1 MKVFVIKNDKK
12 EADIFIK
19 IVEDELKEYGIEFQI
34 VTPSNISRNK
44 GKLNSSS
51 LVVIC
56 NGSRYSD
63 DIKSFIEESVQ
74 KKAEI
79 WPVAIDKEDRLPE
92 KLISLKQSYDV
103 WEQLRRRN
111 LDKTQISTIA
121 LSFARKIIA
130 RVLPTLYNENGEIF
144 ISHRRLD
151 GEDIAAKI
159 YDRLSIQAENMTPFR
174 DVAKVNVGEDAQQ
187 VIDESM
193 KNCEIFVFVHTQKA
207 AESEWVLK
215 ELLFAML
222 RCIPILWIQIDDAD
236 EKKLKIKP
244 SEKPHLKYKSEKFK
258 EEKDLIQITDE
269 ILDKSF
275 RLIMENSSRI
285 FDYIE
290 SIENLFGSR
299 MICKDQDKMIYHISM
314 ERKGY
319 HYPQRTIEQYFQV
332 FGRMPTDTDFIDL
345 NPVKGNENL
354 DSVVALS
361 NKILNSTEKNGI
373 IMDSIEDFYYYW
385 NEYIEGRNEKM
396 KLNKGEI
403 VISGAFPD
411 CDEIYKQCLTDALVI
426 FSKAIIREGYT
437 LTFGAHPT
445 FQELFFETAKKTNT
459 HNSRESLKMFISNWF
474 MEKQLDREEY
484 YETNC
489 QLFKTEKR
497 DDLNKSLQ
505 IMRKEMIQRKE
516 VKALVCLGGKI
527 KKNKEEEGIRE
538 EIELARAY
546 GIPVFIVGTVGGCS
560 AEVAIEYKGNGWKNL
575 NDAPDKIN
583 EEFLNSIDY
592 FGLVRT
598 MLKIIADK

>member
-1 MKVFVIKNDKK
+1 MRVFIVKSDKEETDK
-12 EADIFIK
+12 FMK
-19 IVEDELKEYGIEFQI
+19 IVEEQLNEYGIEFQI
-34 VTPSNISRNK
+34 ITSSNVSINK
-44 GKLNSSS
+44 RRLDSSS
-51 LVVIC
+51 LVVVC
-56 NGSRYSD
+56 NGSRYKD
-63 DIKSFIEESVQ
+63 DIKSFIEEAVQ
-74 KKAEI
+74 KEAEI
-79 WPVAIDKEDRLPE
+79 WPIAINKDDRLPE
-92 KLISLKQSYDV
+92 GPISRKQSYDV

-111 LDKTQISTIA
+111 LDKSQISTIA

-159 YDRLSIQAENMTPFR
+159 YDRLKMQAESMTPFR
-174 DVAKVNVGEDAQQ
+174 DVARINVGEEAQP
-187 VIDESM
+187 VIDEAM
-193 KNCEIFVFVHTQKA
+193 KDCEIFVFVHTPKA
-207 AESEWVLK
+207 AESEWILK

-222 RCIPILWIQIDDAD
+222 RCIPVLWIQIDDAD

-244 SEKPHLKYKSEKFK
+244 SEKPHLQYKSENFI
-258 EEKDLIQITDE
+258 EEKDLIEITDE
-269 ILDKSF
+269 ILDRSF
-275 RLIMENSSRI
+275 RLIMENSNRV
-285 FDYIE
+285 FDYIK
-290 SIENLFGSR
+290 SIESLFGSR
-299 MICKDQDKMIYHISM
+299 IICEHQDKMIYRISM

-332 FGRMPTDTDFIDL
+332 FGRMPTDTDLVDL
-345 NPVKGNENL
+345 NPLKENEKL

-361 NKILNSTEKNGI
+361 NKTLNFAEKHGI

-385 NEYIEGRNEKM
+385 NEYIEGKKEKI
-396 KLNKGEI
+396 KLNRGEI

-426 FSKAIIREGYT
+426 FSKAIIREGYI

-445 FQELFFETAKKTNT
+445 FQELFFETARKTNT
-459 HNSRESLKMFISNWF
+459 HDAKNSLKMFISNWF
-474 MEKQLDREEY
+474 MERQLDKEEY
-484 YETNC
+484 YKMNC
-489 QLFKTEKR
+489 HLLKTEKKE
-497 DDLNKSLQ
+497 DLNKSLQ
-505 IMRKEMIQRKE
+505 IMRRKMIQRRE

-560 AEVAIEYKGNGWKNL
+560 AEVAIEYQKNGWKNL
-575 NDAPDKIN
+575 NDASDEIN

-598 MLKIIADK
+598 MLKLVEDK

>member
-1 MKVFVIKNDKK
+1 MRVFIVKNDKEETDK
-12 EADIFIK
+12 FMK
-19 IVEDELKEYGIEFQI
+19 IVEEQLNEYGIEFQI
-34 VTPSNISRNK
+34 ITSSNVSINK
-44 GKLNSSS
+44 RRLDSSS
-51 LVVIC
+51 LVVVC
-56 NGSRYSD
+56 NGSRYKD
-63 DIKSFIEESVQ
+63 DIESFIEEAVQ
-74 KKAEI
+74 KEAEI
-79 WPVAIDKEDRLPE
+79 WPIAINKEDRLPE
-92 KLISLKQSYDV
+92 EPISRKQSYDV

-111 LDKTQISTIA
+111 LDKSQISTIA

-159 YDRLSIQAENMTPFR
+159 YDRLKMQAESMTPFR
-174 DVAKVNVGEDAQQ
+174 DVARINVGEEAQP
-187 VIDESM
+187 VIDEAM
-193 KNCEIFVFVHTQKA
+193 KNCEIFIFVHTPKA
-207 AESEWVLK
+207 AESEWILK

-222 RCIPILWIQIDDAD
+222 RCIPVLWIQIDDAD

-244 SEKPHLKYKSEKFK
+244 SEKPHLQYKSENFI
-258 EEKDLIQITDE
+258 EEKDLIEIADE

-275 RLIMENSSRI
+275 RLIMENSNRV
-285 FDYIE
+285 FDYIK
-290 SIENLFGSR
+290 SIESLFGSR
-299 MICKDQDKMIYHISM
+299 IICEHQDKMIYRISM

-332 FGRMPTDTDFIDL
+332 FGRMPTDTDLVDL
-345 NPVKGNENL
+345 NPLKENEKL

-361 NKILNSTEKNGI
+361 NKTLNFAEKHGI

-385 NEYIEGRNEKM
+385 NEYIEGKKEKI
-396 KLNKGEI
+396 KLNRGEI

-426 FSKAIIREGYT
+426 FSKAIIREGYI

-445 FQELFFETAKKTNT
+445 FQELFFETARKTNT
-459 HNSRESLKMFISNWF
+459 HDAKNSLKMFISNWF
-474 MEKQLDREEY
+474 MERQLDKEEY
-484 YETNC
+484 YKMNC
-489 QLFKTEKR
+489 HLLKTEKKE
-497 DDLNKSLQ
+497 DLNKSLQ
-505 IMRKEMIQRKE
+505 IMRRKMIQRRE

-546 GIPVFIVGTVGGCS
+546 DIPVFIVGTVGGCS
-560 AEVAIEYKGNGWKNL
+560 AEVAIEYQKSGWKNL
-575 NDAPDKIN
+575 NDASDEIN

-598 MLKIIADK
+598 MLKLVEDK

>member
-159 YDRLSIQAENMTPFR
+159 YDRISIQAENMTPFR

-474 MEKQLDREEY
+474 MEKQFDREEY

>member
-1 MKVFVIKNDKK
+1 MRVFIVKSDKEETDK
-12 EADIFIK
+12 FMK
-19 IVEDELKEYGIEFQI
+19 IVEEQLNEYGIEFQI
-34 VTPSNISRNK
+34 ITSSNVSINK
-44 GKLNSSS
+44 RRLDSSS
-51 LVVIC
+51 LIVVC
-56 NGSRYSD
+56 NGSRYKD
-63 DIKSFIEESVQ
+63 DIKSFIEEAVQ
-74 KKAEI
+74 KEAEI
-79 WPVAIDKEDRLPE
+79 WPIAINKEDRLPE
-92 KLISLKQSYDV
+92 GPISRKQSYDV

-111 LDKTQISTIA
+111 LDKSQISTIA

-159 YDRLSIQAENMTPFR
+159 YDRLKIQAESMTPFR
-174 DVAKVNVGEDAQQ
+174 DVARINVGEEAQP
-187 VIDESM
+187 VIDEAM
-193 KNCEIFVFVHTQKA
+193 KDCEIFVFVHTPKA
-207 AESEWVLK
+207 AESEWILK

-222 RCIPILWIQIDDAD
+222 RCIPVLWIQIDDAD

-244 SEKPHLKYKSEKFK
+244 SEKPHLQYKSENFI
-258 EEKDLIQITDE
+258 EEKDLIEITDE
-269 ILDKSF
+269 ILDRSF
-275 RLIMENSSRI
+275 ILIMENSNRV
-285 FDYIE
+285 FDYIK
-290 SIENLFGSR
+290 SIESLFGSR
-299 MICKDQDKMIYHISM
+299 IICEHQDKMIYRISM

-332 FGRMPTDTDFIDL
+332 FGRMPTDTDLVDL
-345 NPVKGNENL
+345 NPLKENEKL

-361 NKILNSTEKNGI
+361 NKTLNFAEKHGI

-385 NEYIEGRNEKM
+385 NEYIEGKKEKI
-396 KLNKGEI
+396 KLNRGEI

-426 FSKAIIREGYT
+426 FSKAIIREGYI

-445 FQELFFETAKKTNT
+445 FQELFFETARKTNT
-459 HNSRESLKMFISNWF
+459 HDAKNSLKMFISNWF
-474 MEKQLDREEY
+474 MERQLDKEEY
-484 YETNC
+484 YKMNC
-489 QLFKTEKR
+489 HLLKTEKKE
-497 DDLNKSLQ
+497 DLNKSLQ
-505 IMRKEMIQRKE
+505 IMRRKMIQRRE

-546 GIPVFIVGTVGGCS
+546 DIPVFIVGTVGGCS
-560 AEVAIEYKGNGWKNL
+560 AEVAIEYQKSGWKNL
-575 NDAPDKIN
+575 NDASDEIN

-598 MLKIIADK
+598 MLKLVEDK

>member
-1 MKVFVIKNDKK
+1 MRVFIVKNDKEETDK
-12 EADIFIK
+12 FMK
-19 IVEDELKEYGIEFQI
+19 IVEEQLNEYGIEFQI
-34 VTPSNISRNK
+34 ITSSNVSINK
-44 GKLNSSS
+44 RRLDSLS
-51 LVVIC
+51 LVVVC
-56 NGSRYSD
+56 NGSRYKD
-63 DIKSFIEESVQ
+63 DIESFIEEAVQ
-74 KKAEI
+74 KEAEI
-79 WPVAIDKEDRLPE
+79 WPIAINKEDRLPE
-92 KLISLKQSYDV
+92 GPISRKQSYDV

-111 LDKTQISTIA
+111 LDKSQISTIA

-159 YDRLSIQAENMTPFR
+159 YDRLKMQAESMTPFR
-174 DVAKVNVGEDAQQ
+174 DVARINVGEEAQP
-187 VIDESM
+187 VIDEAM
-193 KNCEIFVFVHTQKA
+193 KDCEIFIFVHTPKA
-207 AESEWVLK
+207 AESEWILK

-222 RCIPILWIQIDDAD
+222 RCIPVLWIQIDDAD

-244 SEKPHLKYKSEKFK
+244 SEKPHLQYKSENFI
-258 EEKDLIQITDE
+258 EEKDLIEIADE

-275 RLIMENSSRI
+275 RLIMENSNRV
-285 FDYIE
+285 FDYIK
-290 SIENLFGSR
+290 SIESLFGSR
-299 MICKDQDKMIYHISM
+299 IICEHQDKMIYRISM

-332 FGRMPTDTDFIDL
+332 FGRMPTDTDLVDL
-345 NPVKGNENL
+345 NPLKENEKL

-361 NKILNSTEKNGI
+361 NKTLNFAEKHGI

-385 NEYIEGRNEKM
+385 NEYIEGKKEKI
-396 KLNKGEI
+396 KLNRGEI

-426 FSKAIIREGYT
+426 FSKAIIREGYI

-445 FQELFFETAKKTNT
+445 FQELFFETARKTNT
-459 HNSRESLKMFISNWF
+459 HDAKNSLKMFISNWF
-474 MEKQLDREEY
+474 MERQLDKEEY
-484 YETNC
+484 YKMNC
-489 QLFKTEKR
+489 HLLKTEKKE
-497 DDLNKSLQ
+497 DLNKSLQ
-505 IMRKEMIQRKE
+505 IMRRKMIQRRE

-546 GIPVFIVGTVGGCS
+546 DIPVFIVGTVGGCS
-560 AEVAIEYKGNGWKNL
+560 AEVAIEYQKSGWKNL
-575 NDAPDKIN
+575 NDASDEIN

-598 MLKIIADK
+598 MLKLVEDK

>member
-1 MKVFVIKNDKK
+1 MQVFIVKNDKK
-12 EADIFIK
+12 DADNFMK
-19 IVEDELKEYGIEFQI
+19 IIEEQLNEYGIEFQI
-34 VTPSNISRNK
+34 IRSSNISINK
-44 GKLNSSS
+44 RRLNSSS
-51 LVVIC
+51 LVVVC
-56 NGSRYSD
+56 NGSGYKA
-63 DIKSFIEESVQ
+63 DIASFVEEAVQ
-74 KKAEI
+74 KEAEI
-79 WPVAIDKEDRLPE
+79 WPIAINREDRLPE
-92 KLISLKQSYDV
+92 EPISRKQSYDV

-111 LDKTQISTIA
+111 LDKSQISTIA

-159 YDRLSIQAENMTPFR
+159 YDRLKMQAESMTPFR
-174 DVAKVNVGEDAQQ
+174 DVARINVGEEAQP
-187 VIDESM
+187 VIDEAM
-193 KNCEIFVFVHTQKA
+193 KDCEIFVFVHTPKA
-207 AESEWVLK
+207 AESEWILK

-222 RCIPILWIQIDDAD
+222 RCIPVLWIQIDDAD

-244 SEKPHLKYKSEKFK
+244 SEKPHLQYKSENFI
-258 EEKDLIQITDE
+258 EEKDLIEIADE

-275 RLIMENSSRI
+275 RLIMENSNRV
-285 FDYIE
+285 FDYIK
-290 SIENLFGSR
+290 SIESLFGSR
-299 MICKDQDKMIYHISM
+299 IICEHQDKMIYRISM

-332 FGRMPTDTDFIDL
+332 FGRMPTDTDLVDL
-345 NPVKGNENL
+345 NPLKENEKL

-361 NKILNSTEKNGI
+361 NKTLNFAEKHGI

-385 NEYIEGRNEKM
+385 NEYIEGKKEKI
-396 KLNKGEI
+396 KLNRGEI

-426 FSKAIIREGYT
+426 FSKAIIREGYI

-445 FQELFFETAKKTNT
+445 FQELFFETARKTNM
-459 HNSRESLKMFISNWF
+459 HDAKNSLKMFISNWF
-474 MEKQLDREEY
+474 MERQLDKEEY
-484 YETNC
+484 YKTNC
-489 QLFKTEKR
+489 HLLKTEKKE
-497 DDLNKSLQ
+497 DLNKSLQ
-505 IMRKEMIQRKE
+505 IMRREMIQRRE

-560 AEVAIEYKGNGWKNL
+560 AEVAIEYQKSGWKNL
-575 NDAPDKIN
+575 NDASDEIN

-598 MLKIIADK
+598 MLKLVEDK

>member
-1 MKVFVIKNDKK
+1 MRVFIVKSDKEETDK
-12 EADIFIK
+12 FMK
-19 IVEDELKEYGIEFQI
+19 IVEEQLNEYGIEFQI
-34 VTPSNISRNK
+34 ITSSNVSINK
-44 GKLNSSS
+44 RRLDSSS
-51 LVVIC
+51 LVVVC
-56 NGSRYSD
+56 NGSRYKD
-63 DIKSFIEESVQ
+63 DIKSFIEEAVQ
-74 KKAEI
+74 KEAEI
-79 WPVAIDKEDRLPE
+79 WPIAINKEDRLPE
-92 KLISLKQSYDV
+92 GPISRKQSYDV

-111 LDKTQISTIA
+111 LDKSQISTIA

-159 YDRLSIQAENMTPFR
+159 YDRLKMQAESMTPFR
-174 DVAKVNVGEDAQQ
+174 DVARINVGEEAQP
-187 VIDESM
+187 VIDEAM
-193 KNCEIFVFVHTQKA
+193 KDCEIFVFVHTPKA
-207 AESEWVLK
+207 AESEWILK

-222 RCIPILWIQIDDAD
+222 RCIPVLWIQIDDAD

-244 SEKPHLKYKSEKFK
+244 SEKPNLQYNSEKFI
-258 EEKDLIQITDE
+258 EEKDLIEITDE
-269 ILDKSF
+269 ILDRSF
-275 RLIMENSSRI
+275 RLIMENSNRV
-285 FDYIE
+285 FDYIK
-290 SIENLFGSR
+290 SIESLFGSR
-299 MICKDQDKMIYHISM
+299 IICEHQDKMIYRISM

-332 FGRMPTDTDFIDL
+332 FGRMPTDTDLVDL
-345 NPVKGNENL
+345 NPLKENEKL

-361 NKILNSTEKNGI
+361 NKTLNFAEKHGI

-385 NEYIEGRNEKM
+385 NEYIEGKKEKI
-396 KLNKGEI
+396 KLNRGEI

-426 FSKAIIREGYT
+426 FSKAIIREGYI

-445 FQELFFETAKKTNT
+445 FQELFFETARKTNT
-459 HNSRESLKMFISNWF
+459 HDAKNSLKMFISNWF
-474 MEKQLDREEY
+474 MERQLDKEEY
-484 YETNC
+484 YKMNC
-489 QLFKTEKR
+489 HLLKTEKKE
-497 DDLNKSLQ
+497 DLNKSLQ
-505 IMRKEMIQRKE
+505 IMRRKMIQRRE

-560 AEVAIEYKGNGWKNL
+560 AEVAIEYQKNGWKNL
-575 NDAPDKIN
+575 NDASDEIN

-598 MLKIIADK
+598 MLKLVEDK

>member
-1 MKVFVIKNDKK
+1 MRVFIVKSDKEETDK
-12 EADIFIK
+12 FMK
-19 IVEDELKEYGIEFQI
+19 IVEEQLNEYGIEFQI
-34 VTPSNISRNK
+34 ITSSNVSINK
-44 GKLNSSS
+44 RRLDSSS
-51 LVVIC
+51 LVVVC
-56 NGSRYSD
+56 NGSRYKD
-63 DIKSFIEESVQ
+63 DIKSFIEEAVQ
-74 KKAEI
+74 KEAEI
-79 WPVAIDKEDRLPE
+79 WPIAINKEDRLPE
-92 KLISLKQSYDV
+92 GPISRKQSYDV

-111 LDKTQISTIA
+111 LDKSQISTIA

-159 YDRLSIQAENMTPFR
+159 YDRLKMQAESMTPFR
-174 DVAKVNVGEDAQQ
+174 DVARINVGEEAQP
-187 VIDESM
+187 VIDEAM
-193 KNCEIFVFVHTQKA
+193 KDCEIFVFVHTPKA
-207 AESEWVLK
+207 AESEWILK

-222 RCIPILWIQIDDAD
+222 RCIPVLWIQIDDAD

-244 SEKPHLKYKSEKFK
+244 SEKPHLQYKSENFI
-258 EEKDLIQITDE
+258 EEKDLIEITDE
-269 ILDKSF
+269 ILDRSF
-275 RLIMENSSRI
+275 RLIMENSNRV
-285 FDYIE
+285 FDYIK
-290 SIENLFGSR
+290 SIESLFGSR
-299 MICKDQDKMIYHISM
+299 IICEHQDKMIYRISM

-332 FGRMPTDTDFIDL
+332 FGRMPTDTDLVDL
-345 NPVKGNENL
+345 NPLKENEKL

-361 NKILNSTEKNGI
+361 NKTLNFAEKHGI

-385 NEYIEGRNEKM
+385 NEYIEGKKEKI
-396 KLNKGEI
+396 KLNRGEI

-426 FSKAIIREGYT
+426 FSKAIIREGYI

-445 FQELFFETAKKTNT
+445 FQELFFETARKTNT
-459 HNSRESLKMFISNWF
+459 HDAKNSLKMFISNWF
-474 MEKQLDREEY
+474 MERQLDKEEY
-484 YETNC
+484 YKMNC
-489 QLFKTEKR
+489 HLLKTEKKE
-497 DDLNKSLQ
+497 DLNKSLQ
-505 IMRKEMIQRKE
+505 IMRRKMIQRRE

-560 AEVAIEYKGNGWKNL
+560 AEVAIEYQKNGWKNL
-575 NDAPDKIN
+575 NDASDEIN

-598 MLKIIADK
+598 MLKLVEDK

>member
-1 MKVFVIKNDKK
+1 MRVFIVKSDKEETDK
-12 EADIFIK
+12 FMK
-19 IVEDELKEYGIEFQI
+19 IVEEQLNEYGIEFQI
-34 VTPSNISRNK
+34 ITSSNVSINK
-44 GKLNSSS
+44 RRLDSSS
-51 LVVIC
+51 LLVVC
-56 NGSRYSD
+56 NGSRYKD
-63 DIKSFIEESVQ
+63 DIESFIEEAVQ
-74 KKAEI
+74 KEAEI
-79 WPVAIDKEDRLPE
+79 WPIAINKEDRLPE
-92 KLISLKQSYDV
+92 GPISRKQSYDV

-111 LDKTQISTIA
+111 LDKSQISTIA

-159 YDRLSIQAENMTPFR
+159 YDRLKMQAESMTPFR
-174 DVAKVNVGEDAQQ
+174 DVARINVGEEAQP
-187 VIDESM
+187 VIDEAM
-193 KNCEIFVFVHTQKA
+193 KDCEIFVFVHTPKA
-207 AESEWVLK
+207 AESEWILK

-222 RCIPILWIQIDDAD
+222 RCIPVLWIQIDDAD

-244 SEKPHLKYKSEKFK
+244 SEKPHLQYKSENFI
-258 EEKDLIQITDE
+258 EEKDLIEIADE
-269 ILDKSF
+269 ILDRSF
-275 RLIMENSSRI
+275 RLIMENSNRV
-285 FDYIE
+285 FDYIK
-290 SIENLFGSR
+290 SIESLFGSR
-299 MICKDQDKMIYHISM
+299 IICEHQDKMIYRISM

-332 FGRMPTDTDFIDL
+332 FGRMPTDTDLVDL
-345 NPVKGNENL
+345 NPLKENEKL

-361 NKILNSTEKNGI
+361 NKTLNFAEKHGI

-385 NEYIEGRNEKM
+385 NEYIEGKKEKI
-396 KLNKGEI
+396 KLNRGEI

-426 FSKAIIREGYT
+426 FSKAIIREGYI

-445 FQELFFETAKKTNT
+445 FQELFFETARKTNT
-459 HNSRESLKMFISNWF
+459 HDAKNSLKMFISNWF
-474 MEKQLDREEY
+474 MERQLDKEEY
-484 YETNC
+484 YKMNC
-489 QLFKTEKR
+489 HLLKTEKKE
-497 DDLNKSLQ
+497 DLNKSLQ
-505 IMRKEMIQRKE
+505 IMRRKMIQRRE

-546 GIPVFIVGTVGGCS
+546 DIPVFIVGTVGGCS
-560 AEVAIEYKGNGWKNL
+560 AEVAIEYQKSGWKNL
-575 NDAPDKIN
+575 NDASDEIN

-598 MLKIIADK
+598 MLKLVEDK

>member
-1 MKVFVIKNDKK
+1 MRVFIVKSDKEETDK
-12 EADIFIK
+12 FMK
-19 IVEDELKEYGIEFQI
+19 IVEEQLNEYGIEFQI
-34 VTPSNISRNK
+34 ITSSNVSINK
-44 GKLNSSS
+44 RRLDSSS
-51 LVVIC
+51 LVVVC
-56 NGSRYSD
+56 NGSRYKD
-63 DIKSFIEESVQ
+63 DIKSFIEEAVQ
-74 KKAEI
+74 KEAEI
-79 WPVAIDKEDRLPE
+79 WPIAINKEDRLPE
-92 KLISLKQSYDV
+92 GPISRKQSYDV

-111 LDKTQISTIA
+111 LDKSQISTIA

-159 YDRLSIQAENMTPFR
+159 YDRLKMQAESMTPFR
-174 DVAKVNVGEDAQQ
+174 DVARINVGEEAQP
-187 VIDESM
+187 VIDEAM
-193 KNCEIFVFVHTQKA
+193 KDCEIFVFVHTPKA
-207 AESEWVLK
+207 AESEWILK

-222 RCIPILWIQIDDAD
+222 RCIPVLWIQIDDAD

-244 SEKPHLKYKSEKFK
+244 SEKPHLQYKSENFI
-258 EEKDLIQITDE
+258 EEKDLIEITDE
-269 ILDKSF
+269 ILDRSF
-275 RLIMENSSRI
+275 RLIMENSNRV
-285 FDYIE
+285 FDYIK
-290 SIENLFGSR
+290 SIESLFGSR
-299 MICKDQDKMIYHISM
+299 IICEHQDKMIYRISM

-332 FGRMPTDTDFIDL
+332 FGRMPTDTDLVDL
-345 NPVKGNENL
+345 NPLKENEKL

-361 NKILNSTEKNGI
+361 NKTLNFAEKHGI

-385 NEYIEGRNEKM
+385 NEYIEGKKEKI
-396 KLNKGEI
+396 KLNRGEI

-426 FSKAIIREGYT
+426 FSKAIIREGYI

-445 FQELFFETAKKTNT
+445 FQELFFETARKTNT
-459 HNSRESLKMFISNWF
+459 HDAKNSLKMFISNWF
-474 MEKQLDREEY
+474 MERQLDKEEY
-484 YETNC
+484 YKMNC
-489 QLFKTEKR
+489 HLLKTEKKE
-497 DDLNKSLQ
+497 DLNKSLQ
-505 IMRKEMIQRKE
+505 IMRRKMIQRRE
-516 VKALVCLGGKI
+516 VKTLVCLGGKI

-560 AEVAIEYKGNGWKNL
+560 AEVAIEYQKNGWKNL
-575 NDAPDKIN
+575 NDASDEIN

-598 MLKIIADK
+598 MLKLVEDK

>member
-1 MKVFVIKNDKK
+1 MRVFVIKNDKK

-19 IVEDELKEYGIEFQI
+19 IVEAELKEYGIEFQI

-44 GKLNSSS
+44 GKLDSSS

-63 DIKSFIEESVQ
+63 DIMSFIEESVQ

-187 VIDESM
+187 VIDEAM

-403 VISGAFPD
+403 VISGAFPG

-426 FSKAIIREGYT
+426 FSKAIIREGYI

>member
-1 MKVFVIKNDKK
+1 MRVFIVKSDKEETDK
-12 EADIFIK
+12 FMK
-19 IVEDELKEYGIEFQI
+19 IVEEQLNEYGIEFQI
-34 VTPSNISRNK
+34 ITSSNVSINK
-44 GKLNSSS
+44 RRLDSSS
-51 LVVIC
+51 LVVVC
-56 NGSRYSD
+56 NGSRYKD
-63 DIKSFIEESVQ
+63 DIKSFIEEAVQ
-74 KKAEI
+74 KEAEI
-79 WPVAIDKEDRLPE
+79 WPIAINKEDRLPE
-92 KLISLKQSYDV
+92 GPISRKQSYDV

-111 LDKTQISTIA
+111 LDKSQISTIA

-159 YDRLSIQAENMTPFR
+159 YDRLKIQAESMTPFR
-174 DVAKVNVGEDAQQ
+174 HVARINVGEEAQP
-187 VIDESM
+187 VIDEAM
-193 KNCEIFVFVHTQKA
+193 KDCEIFVFIHTPKA
-207 AESEWVLK
+207 AESEWILK

-222 RCIPILWIQIDDAD
+222 RCIPVLWIQIDDAD

-244 SEKPHLKYKSEKFK
+244 SEKPHLQYKSENFI
-258 EEKDLIQITDE
+258 EEKDLIEITDE
-269 ILDKSF
+269 ILDRSF
-275 RLIMENSSRI
+275 RLIMENSNRV
-285 FDYIE
+285 FDYIK
-290 SIENLFGSR
+290 SIESLFGSR
-299 MICKDQDKMIYHISM
+299 IICEHQDKMIYRISM

-332 FGRMPTDTDFIDL
+332 FGRMPTDTDLVDL
-345 NPVKGNENL
+345 NPLKENEKL

-361 NKILNSTEKNGI
+361 NKTLNFAEKHGI

-385 NEYIEGRNEKM
+385 NEYIEGKKEKI
-396 KLNKGEI
+396 KLNRGEI

-426 FSKAIIREGYT
+426 FSKAIIREGYI

-445 FQELFFETAKKTNT
+445 FQELFFETARKTNT
-459 HNSRESLKMFISNWF
+459 HDAKNSLKMFISNWF
-474 MEKQLDREEY
+474 MERQLDKEEY
-484 YETNC
+484 YKMNC
-489 QLFKTEKR
+489 HLLKTEKKE
-497 DDLNKSLQ
+497 DLNKSLQ
-505 IMRKEMIQRKE
+505 IMRRKMIQRRE

-560 AEVAIEYKGNGWKNL
+560 AEVAIEYQKNGWKNL
-575 NDAPDKIN
+575 NDASDEIN

-598 MLKIIADK
+598 MLKLVEDK

>member
-1 MKVFVIKNDKK
+1 MRVFIVKSDKEETDK
-12 EADIFIK
+12 FMK
-19 IVEDELKEYGIEFQI
+19 IVEEQLNEYGIEFQI
-34 VTPSNISRNK
+34 ITSSNVSINK
-44 GKLNSSS
+44 RRLDSSS
-51 LVVIC
+51 LIVVC
-56 NGSRYSD
+56 NGSRYKD
-63 DIKSFIEESVQ
+63 DIKSFIEEAVQ
-74 KKAEI
+74 KEAEI
-79 WPVAIDKEDRLPE
+79 WPIAINKEDRLPE
-92 KLISLKQSYDV
+92 GPISRKQSYDV

-111 LDKTQISTIA
+111 LDKSQISTIA

-159 YDRLSIQAENMTPFR
+159 YDRLKIQAESMTPFR
-174 DVAKVNVGEDAQQ
+174 DVARINVGEEAQP
-187 VIDESM
+187 VIDEAM
-193 KNCEIFVFVHTQKA
+193 KDCEIFVFVHTPKA
-207 AESEWVLK
+207 AESEWILK

-222 RCIPILWIQIDDAD
+222 RCIPVLWIQIDDAD

-244 SEKPHLKYKSEKFK
+244 SEKPHLQYKSENFI
-258 EEKDLIQITDE
+258 EEKDLIEITDE
-269 ILDKSF
+269 ILDRSF
-275 RLIMENSSRI
+275 RLIMENSNRV
-285 FDYIE
+285 FDYIK
-290 SIENLFGSR
+290 SIESLFGSR
-299 MICKDQDKMIYHISM
+299 IICEHQDKMIYRISM

-332 FGRMPTDTDFIDL
+332 FGRMPTDTDLVDL
-345 NPVKGNENL
+345 NPLKENEKL

-361 NKILNSTEKNGI
+361 NKTLNFAEKHGI

-385 NEYIEGRNEKM
+385 NEYIEGKKEKI
-396 KLNKGEI
+396 KLNRGEI

-426 FSKAIIREGYT
+426 FSKAIIREGYI

-445 FQELFFETAKKTNT
+445 FQELFFETARKTNT
-459 HNSRESLKMFISNWF
+459 HDAKNSLKMFISNWF
-474 MEKQLDREEY
+474 MERQLDKEEY
-484 YETNC
+484 YKMNC
-489 QLFKTEKR
+489 HLLKTEKKE
-497 DDLNKSLQ
+497 DLNKSLQ
-505 IMRKEMIQRKE
+505 IMRRKMIQRRE

-546 GIPVFIVGTVGGCS
+546 DIPVFIVGTVGGCS
-560 AEVAIEYKGNGWKNL
+560 AEVAIEYQKSGWKNL
-575 NDAPDKIN
+575 NDASDEIN

-598 MLKIIADK
+598 MLKLVEDK

>member
-1 MKVFVIKNDKK
+1 MRVFIVKNDKEETDK
-12 EADIFIK
+12 FMK
-19 IVEDELKEYGIEFQI
+19 IVEEQLNEYGIEFQI
-34 VTPSNISRNK
+34 ITSSNVSINK
-44 GKLNSSS
+44 RRLDSSS
-51 LVVIC
+51 LVVVC
-56 NGSRYSD
+56 NGSRYKD
-63 DIKSFIEESVQ
+63 DIESFIEEAVQ
-74 KKAEI
+74 KEAEI
-79 WPVAIDKEDRLPE
+79 WPIAINKEDRLPE
-92 KLISLKQSYDV
+92 GPISRKQSYDV

-111 LDKTQISTIA
+111 LDKSQISTIA
-121 LSFARKIIA
+121 LSFSRKIIA

-159 YDRLSIQAENMTPFR
+159 YDRLKMQAESMTPFR
-174 DVAKVNVGEDAQQ
+174 DVARINVGEEAQP
-187 VIDESM
+187 VIDEAM
-193 KNCEIFVFVHTQKA
+193 KDCEIFIFVHTPKA
-207 AESEWVLK
+207 AESEWILK

-222 RCIPILWIQIDDAD
+222 RCIPVLWIQIDDAD

-244 SEKPHLKYKSEKFK
+244 SEKPHLQYKSENFI
-258 EEKDLIQITDE
+258 EEKDLIEIADE

-275 RLIMENSSRI
+275 SLIMENSHRV
-285 FDYIE
+285 FDYIK
-290 SIENLFGSR
+290 SIESLFGSR
-299 MICKDQDKMIYHISM
+299 IICEHQDKMIYRISM

-332 FGRMPTDTDFIDL
+332 FGRMPTDTDLVDL
-345 NPVKGNENL
+345 NPLKENEKL

-361 NKILNSTEKNGI
+361 NKTLNFAEKHGI

-385 NEYIEGRNEKM
+385 NEYIEGKKEKI
-396 KLNKGEI
+396 KLNRGEI

-426 FSKAIIREGYT
+426 FSKAIIREGYI

-445 FQELFFETAKKTNT
+445 FQELFFETARKTNT
-459 HNSRESLKMFISNWF
+459 HDAKNSLKMFISNWF
-474 MEKQLDREEY
+474 MERQLDKEEY
-484 YETNC
+484 YKMNC
-489 QLFKTEKR
+489 HLFKTEKKE
-497 DDLNKSLQ
+497 DLNKSLQ
-505 IMRKEMIQRKE
+505 IMRRKMIQRRE

-546 GIPVFIVGTVGGCS
+546 DIPVFIVGTVGGCS
-560 AEVAIEYKGNGWKNL
+560 AEVAIEYQKSGWKNL
-575 NDAPDKIN
+575 NDASDEIN

-598 MLKIIADK
+598 MLKLVEDK

>member
-44 GKLNSSS
+44 GKLDSSS

-56 NGSRYSD
+56 NGSKYSD
-63 DIKSFIEESVQ
+63 DIMSFIEESVQ

-79 WPVAIDKEDRLPE
+79 WPVAIDKEDRLPA
-92 KLISLKQSYDV
+92 KLISIKQSYDV

-159 YDRLSIQAENMTPFR
+159 YDRISIQAENMTPFR

-236 EKKLKIKP
+236 ENKLKIKP

-258 EEKDLIQITDE
+258 EDKGLIQITDE

-426 FSKAIIREGYT
+426 FSKAIIREGYI

-560 AEVAIEYKGNGWKNL
+560 AEVAIEYKENGWKNL

-592 FGLVRT
+592 FGLVHT

>member
-1 MKVFVIKNDKK
+1 MRVFIVKNDKEETDK
-12 EADIFIK
+12 FMK
-19 IVEDELKEYGIEFQI
+19 IVEEQLNEYGIEFQI
-34 VTPSNISRNK
+34 ITSSNVSINK
-44 GKLNSSS
+44 RRLDSSS
-51 LVVIC
+51 LVVVC
-56 NGSRYSD
+56 NGSRYKD
-63 DIKSFIEESVQ
+63 DIESFIEEAVQ
-74 KKAEI
+74 KEAEI
-79 WPVAIDKEDRLPE
+79 WPIAINKEDRLPE
-92 KLISLKQSYDV
+92 GPISRKQSYDV

-111 LDKTQISTIA
+111 LDKSQISTIA

-159 YDRLSIQAENMTPFR
+159 YDRLKMQAESMTPFR
-174 DVAKVNVGEDAQQ
+174 DVARINVGEEAQP
-187 VIDESM
+187 VIDEAM
-193 KNCEIFVFVHTQKA
+193 KDCEIFIFVHTPKA
-207 AESEWVLK
+207 AESEWILK

-222 RCIPILWIQIDDAD
+222 RCIPVLWIQIDDAD

-244 SEKPHLKYKSEKFK
+244 SEKPHLQYKSENFI
-258 EEKDLIQITDE
+258 EEKDLIEIADE

-275 RLIMENSSRI
+275 RLIMENSNRV
-285 FDYIE
+285 FDYIK
-290 SIENLFGSR
+290 SIESLFGSR
-299 MICKDQDKMIYHISM
+299 IICEHQDKMIYRISM

-332 FGRMPTDTDFIDL
+332 FGRMPTDTDLVDL
-345 NPVKGNENL
+345 NPLKENEKL

-361 NKILNSTEKNGI
+361 NKTLNFAEKHGI

-385 NEYIEGRNEKM
+385 NEYIEGKKEKI
-396 KLNKGEI
+396 KLNRGEI

-426 FSKAIIREGYT
+426 FSKAIIREGYI

-445 FQELFFETAKKTNT
+445 FQELFFETARKTNT
-459 HNSRESLKMFISNWF
+459 HDAKNSLKMFISNWF
-474 MEKQLDREEY
+474 MERQLDKEEY
-484 YETNC
+484 YKMNC
-489 QLFKTEKR
+489 HLLKTEKKE
-497 DDLNKSLQ
+497 DLNKSLQ
-505 IMRKEMIQRKE
+505 IMRRKMIQRRE

-546 GIPVFIVGTVGGCS
+546 DIPVFIVGTVGGCS
-560 AEVAIEYKGNGWKNL
+560 AEVAIEYQKSGWKNL
-575 NDAPDKIN
+575 NDASDEIN

-598 MLKIIADK
+598 MLKLVEDK

>member
-1 MKVFVIKNDKK
+1 MRVFIVKSDKEETDK
-12 EADIFIK
+12 FMK
-19 IVEDELKEYGIEFQI
+19 IVEEQLNEYGIEFQI
-34 VTPSNISRNK
+34 ITSANVSINK
-44 GKLNSSS
+44 RRLDSSS
-51 LVVIC
+51 LIVVC
-56 NGSRYSD
+56 NGSRYKD
-63 DIKSFIEESVQ
+63 DIKSFIEEAVQ
-74 KKAEI
+74 KEAEI
-79 WPVAIDKEDRLPE
+79 WPIAINKEDRLPE
-92 KLISLKQSYDV
+92 GPISRKQSYDV

-111 LDKTQISTIA
+111 LDKSQISTIA

-159 YDRLSIQAENMTPFR
+159 YDRLKMQAESMTPFR
-174 DVAKVNVGEDAQQ
+174 DVARINVGEEAQP
-187 VIDESM
+187 VIDEAM
-193 KNCEIFVFVHTQKA
+193 KDCEIFVFVHTPKA
-207 AESEWVLK
+207 AESEWILK

-222 RCIPILWIQIDDAD
+222 RCIPVLWIQIDDAD

-244 SEKPHLKYKSEKFK
+244 SEKPHLQYKSENFI
-258 EEKDLIQITDE
+258 EEKDLIEITDE
-269 ILDKSF
+269 ILDRSF
-275 RLIMENSSRI
+275 RLIMENSNRV
-285 FDYIE
+285 FDYIK
-290 SIENLFGSR
+290 SIESLFGSR
-299 MICKDQDKMIYHISM
+299 IICEHQDKMIYRISM

-332 FGRMPTDTDFIDL
+332 FGRMPTDTDLVDL
-345 NPVKGNENL
+345 NPLKENEKL

-361 NKILNSTEKNGI
+361 NKTLNFAEKHGI

-385 NEYIEGRNEKM
+385 NEYIEGKKEKI
-396 KLNKGEI
+396 KLNRGEI

-426 FSKAIIREGYT
+426 FSKAIIREGYI

-445 FQELFFETAKKTNT
+445 FQELFFETARKTNT
-459 HNSRESLKMFISNWF
+459 HDAKNSLKMFISNWF
-474 MEKQLDREEY
+474 MERQLDKEEY
-484 YETNC
+484 YKMNC
-489 QLFKTEKR
+489 HLLKTEKKE
-497 DDLNKSLQ
+497 DLNKSLQ
-505 IMRKEMIQRKE
+505 IMRRKMIQRRE

-546 GIPVFIVGTVGGCS
+546 DIPVFIVGTVGGCS
-560 AEVAIEYKGNGWKNL
+560 AEVAIEYQKRGWKNL
-575 NDAPDKIN
+575 NDASDEIN

-598 MLKIIADK
+598 MLKFVEDK

>member
-1 MKVFVIKNDKK
+1 MRVFIVKNDKEETDK
-12 EADIFIK
+12 FMK
-19 IVEDELKEYGIEFQI
+19 IVEEQLNEYGIEFQI
-34 VTPSNISRNK
+34 ITSSNVSINK
-44 GKLNSSS
+44 RRLDSSS
-51 LVVIC
+51 LVVVC
-56 NGSRYSD
+56 NGSRYKD
-63 DIKSFIEESVQ
+63 DIESFIEEAVQ
-74 KKAEI
+74 KEAEI
-79 WPVAIDKEDRLPE
+79 WPIAINKEDRLPE
-92 KLISLKQSYDV
+92 GPISRKQSYDV

-111 LDKTQISTIA
+111 LDKSQISTIA

-159 YDRLSIQAENMTPFR
+159 YDRLKMQAESMTPFR
-174 DVAKVNVGEDAQQ
+174 DVARINVGEEAQP
-187 VIDESM
+187 VIDEAM
-193 KNCEIFVFVHTQKA
+193 KDCEIFIFVHTPKA
-207 AESEWVLK
+207 AKSEWILK

-222 RCIPILWIQIDDAD
+222 RCIPVLWIQIDDAD

-244 SEKPHLKYKSEKFK
+244 SEKPHLQYKSENFI
-258 EEKDLIQITDE
+258 EEKDLIEIADE

-275 RLIMENSSRI
+275 RLIMENSNRV
-285 FDYIE
+285 FDYIK
-290 SIENLFGSR
+290 SIESLFGSR
-299 MICKDQDKMIYHISM
+299 IICEHQDKMIYRISM

-332 FGRMPTDTDFIDL
+332 FGRMPTDTDLVDL
-345 NPVKGNENL
+345 NPLKENEKL

-361 NKILNSTEKNGI
+361 NKTLNFAEKHGI

-385 NEYIEGRNEKM
+385 NEYIEGKKEKI
-396 KLNKGEI
+396 KLNRGEI

-426 FSKAIIREGYT
+426 FSKAIIREGYI

-445 FQELFFETAKKTNT
+445 FQELFFETARKTNT
-459 HNSRESLKMFISNWF
+459 HDAKNSLKMFISNWF
-474 MEKQLDREEY
+474 MERQLDKEEY
-484 YETNC
+484 YKMNC
-489 QLFKTEKR
+489 HLLKTEKKE
-497 DDLNKSLQ
+497 DLNKSLQ
-505 IMRKEMIQRKE
+505 IMRRKMIQRRE

-546 GIPVFIVGTVGGCS
+546 DIPVFIVGTVGGCS
-560 AEVAIEYKGNGWKNL
+560 AEVAIEYQKSGWKNL
-575 NDAPDKIN
+575 NDASDEIN

-598 MLKIIADK
+598 MLKLVEDK

>member
-1 MKVFVIKNDKK
+1 MRVFIVKSDKEETDK
-12 EADIFIK
+12 FMK
-19 IVEDELKEYGIEFQI
+19 IVEEQLNEYGIEFQI
-34 VTPSNISRNK
+34 ITSSNVSINK
-44 GKLNSSS
+44 RRLDSSS
-51 LVVIC
+51 LVVVC
-56 NGSRYSD
+56 NGSRYKD
-63 DIKSFIEESVQ
+63 DIESFIEEAVQ
-74 KKAEI
+74 KEAEI
-79 WPVAIDKEDRLPE
+79 WPIAINKEDRLPE
-92 KLISLKQSYDV
+92 GPISRKQSYDV

-111 LDKTQISTIA
+111 LNKSQISTIA

-159 YDRLSIQAENMTPFR
+159 YDRLKIQAESMTPFR
-174 DVAKVNVGEDAQQ
+174 DVARINVGEEAQP
-187 VIDESM
+187 VIDEAM
-193 KNCEIFVFVHTQKA
+193 KDCEIFVFVHTPKA
-207 AESEWVLK
+207 AESEWILK

-222 RCIPILWIQIDDAD
+222 RCIPVLWIQIDDAD

-244 SEKPHLKYKSEKFK
+244 SEKPHLQYKSENFI
-258 EEKDLIQITDE
+258 EEKDLIEITDE

-275 RLIMENSSRI
+275 RLIMENSNRV
-285 FDYIE
+285 FDYIK
-290 SIENLFGSR
+290 SIESLFGSR
-299 MICKDQDKMIYHISM
+299 IICEHQDKMIYRISM

-332 FGRMPTDTDFIDL
+332 FGRMPTDTDLVDL
-345 NPVKGNENL
+345 NPLKENEKL

-361 NKILNSTEKNGI
+361 NKTLNFAEKHGI

-385 NEYIEGRNEKM
+385 NEYIEGKKEKI
-396 KLNKGEI
+396 KLNRGEI

-426 FSKAIIREGYT
+426 FSKAIIREGYI

-445 FQELFFETAKKTNT
+445 FQELFFETARKTNT
-459 HNSRESLKMFISNWF
+459 HDAKNSLKMFISNWF
-474 MEKQLDREEY
+474 MERQLDKEEY
-484 YETNC
+484 YKMNC
-489 QLFKTEKR
+489 HLLKTEKKEN
-497 DDLNKSLQ
+497 LNKSLQ
-505 IMRKEMIQRKE
+505 IMRRKMIQRRE

-546 GIPVFIVGTVGGCS
+546 DIPVFIVGTVGGCS
-560 AEVAIEYKGNGWKNL
+560 AEVAIEYQKSGWKNL
-575 NDAPDKIN
+575 NDASDEIN

-598 MLKIIADK
+598 MLKLVEDK

>member
-1 MKVFVIKNDKK
+1 MRVFIRKNDKEETDK
-12 EADIFIK
+12 FMK
-19 IVEDELKEYGIEFQI
+19 IVEEQLNEYGIEFQI
-34 VTPSNISRNK
+34 ITSSNVSINK
-44 GKLNSSS
+44 RRLDSSS
-51 LVVIC
+51 LVVVC
-56 NGSRYSD
+56 NGSRYKD
-63 DIKSFIEESVQ
+63 DIESFIEEAVQ
-74 KKAEI
+74 KEAEI
-79 WPVAIDKEDRLPE
+79 WPIAINKEDRLPE
-92 KLISLKQSYDV
+92 GPISRKQSYDV

-111 LDKTQISTIA
+111 LDKSQISTIA
-121 LSFARKIIA
+121 LSFSRKIIA

-159 YDRLSIQAENMTPFR
+159 YDRLKMQAESMTPFR
-174 DVAKVNVGEDAQQ
+174 DVARINVGEEAQP
-187 VIDESM
+187 VIDEAM
-193 KNCEIFVFVHTQKA
+193 KDCEIFIFVHTPKA
-207 AESEWVLK
+207 AESEWILK

-222 RCIPILWIQIDDAD
+222 RCIPVLWIQIDDAD

-244 SEKPHLKYKSEKFK
+244 SEKPHLQYKSENFI
-258 EEKDLIQITDE
+258 EEKDLIEIADE

-275 RLIMENSSRI
+275 RLIMENSNRV
-285 FDYIE
+285 FDYIK
-290 SIENLFGSR
+290 SIESLFGSR
-299 MICKDQDKMIYHISM
+299 IICEHQDKMIYRISM

-332 FGRMPTDTDFIDL
+332 FGRMPTDTDLVDL
-345 NPVKGNENL
+345 NPLKENEKL

-361 NKILNSTEKNGI
+361 NKTLNFAEKHGI

-385 NEYIEGRNEKM
+385 NEYIEGKKEKI
-396 KLNKGEI
+396 KLNRGEI

-426 FSKAIIREGYT
+426 FSKAIIREGYI

-445 FQELFFETAKKTNT
+445 FQELFFETARKTNT
-459 HNSRESLKMFISNWF
+459 HDAKNSLKMFISNWF
-474 MEKQLDREEY
+474 MERQLDKEEY
-484 YETNC
+484 YKMNC
-489 QLFKTEKR
+489 HLFKTEKKE
-497 DDLNKSLQ
+497 DLNKSLQ
-505 IMRKEMIQRKE
+505 IMRRKMIQRRE

-546 GIPVFIVGTVGGCS
+546 DIPVFIVGTVGGCS
-560 AEVAIEYKGNGWKNL
+560 AEVAIEYQKSGWKNL
-575 NDAPDKIN
+575 NDASDEIN

-598 MLKIIADK
+598 MLKLVEDK

>member
-1 MKVFVIKNDKK
+1 MEVFVIKNDKK

-244 SEKPHLKYKSEKFK
+244 SEKPHLKYESEKFK

-426 FSKAIIREGYT
+426 FSKAIIREGYI

-497 DDLNKSLQ
+497 DNLNKSLQ

-560 AEVAIEYKGNGWKNL
+560 AEVAIEYKENGWKNL
-575 NDAPDKIN
+575 NYAPDKIN

-592 FGLVRT
+592 FGLVCT

>member
-1 MKVFVIKNDKK
+1 MKVFIIKNGKK

-44 GKLNSSS
+44 GKLDSSS

-56 NGSRYSD
+56 NGSKYSD
-63 DIKSFIEESVQ
+63 DIMSFIEESVQ

-79 WPVAIDKEDRLPE
+79 WPVAIDKEDRLPA
-92 KLISLKQSYDV
+92 KLISIKQSYDV

-159 YDRLSIQAENMTPFR
+159 YDRISIQAENMTPFR

-236 EKKLKIKP
+236 ENKLKIKP

-258 EEKDLIQITDE
+258 EDKGLIQITDE

-426 FSKAIIREGYT
+426 FSKAIIREGYI

-445 FQELFFETAKKTNT
+445 FQELFFETAKKLIHIIQGN
-459 HNSRESLKMFISNWF
+459 HSKCLYLIGLWKSNWI
-474 MEKQLDREEY
+474 EKNITRQIVSYLKLRRE
-484 YETNC
+484 T
-489 QLFKTEKR
+489 
-497 DDLNKSLQ
+497 
-505 IMRKEMIQRKE
+505 I
-516 VKALVCLGGKI
+516 
-527 KKNKEEEGIRE
+527 
-538 EIELARAY
+538 
-546 GIPVFIVGTVGGCS
+546 
-560 AEVAIEYKGNGWKNL
+560 
-575 NDAPDKIN
+575 
-583 EEFLNSIDY
+583 
-592 FGLVRT
+592 
-598 MLKIIADK
+598 